1 MKTSAYSFSEDVTNR
16 DLIQF
21 SNCGACL
28 FEDLLKESEI
38 EIKEINLYR
47 YAFVRTEVR
56 FIKPRM

>member
-38 EIKEINLYR
+38 KEINLYR
-47 YAFVRTEVR
+47 YASVRTEVR

>member
-1 MKTSAYSFSEDVTNR
+1 MKTSADSFSEDVTNR

-38 EIKEINLYR
+38 KEINLYR
-47 YAFVRTEVR
+47 YTSVRAEV
-56 FIKPRM
+56 